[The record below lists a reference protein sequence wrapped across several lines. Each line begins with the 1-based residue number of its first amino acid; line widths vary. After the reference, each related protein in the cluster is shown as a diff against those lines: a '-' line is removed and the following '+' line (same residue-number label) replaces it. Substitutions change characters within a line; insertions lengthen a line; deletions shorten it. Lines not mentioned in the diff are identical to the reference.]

1 MCCEDVRI
9 YGPVTKIRTVSI
21 FCTNREWRRPHH
33 PGSDVL
39 QPFTQ
44 RTRIGEKAVWQTPTG
59 THTTAYSLSLA
70 RSLPLTL
77 SLALIFLGYGTVL
90 VSWSTDAREMEKDKK
105 SETKKNGHNAE
116 RTIAN
121 K

>member
-1 MCCEDVRI
+1 M
-9 YGPVTKIRTVSI
+9 TKIRTVSI

-70 RSLPLTL
+70 RSLSLTHSL
-77 SLALIFLGYGTVL
+77 SLVFLGYGTVL
-90 VSWSTDAREMEKDKK
+90 VSWSTDARLFSEMEKDKK
-105 SETKKNGHNAE
+105 IETKKNGHNAE